1 MSTNNQKL
9 SHKIKPLQY
18 REIVT
23 HIKKQNTAKSTRKY
37 IKYEKITERQQHK
50 NNHTRLRDQR
60 SGRWRRSGMP

>member
-23 HIKKQNTAKSTRKY
+23 HIKKQNTAKSTRK
-37 IKYEKITERQQHK
+37 IHKIRE
-50 NNHTRLRDQR
+50 NNGKTTT
-60 SGRWRRSGMP
+60 